1 MALQA
6 KHVGALKPL
15 LLICFGTAIN
25 MWVIWLL
32 PLDKLPFHGI
42 WPVIVFRLVAT
53 SSTLVLMR
61 VFCPT
66 SLTRISFR
74 LNRSRALASLAIV
87 AFILLPSLVHAPL
100 GESGISIVTQGLFF
114 ALWIGID
121 EEIFS
126 RGFVFGVLEK
136 YGIGVAAILSS
147 VHFGLLHAGNYLWGG
162 QSFSYTLAQVLN
174 AASFGYLCAGL
185 MIFTGSIWIPI
196 LLHGLSDFPM
206 QLQTAAQY
214 THQVTG
220 DPSWIPTIM
229 QSLFMVMVGWAL
241 LRVKSGRLE
250 SFLLPR
256 LRQFGLVD

>member
-6 KHVGALKPL
+6 KHVAALKTL
-15 LLICFGTAIN
+15 LLISFGTAIN

-42 WPVIVFRLVAT
+42 WPVIAFRLVAT
-53 SSTLVLMR
+53 ISSLALMR

-66 SLTRISFR
+66 ALTRVSFR
-74 LNRSRALASLAIV
+74 MNRPRALGSLAIL
-87 AFILLPSLVHAPL
+87 AFILFPSLLHVPL
-100 GESGISIVTQGLFF
+100 RAAGISIVAQGLFF

-136 YGIGVAAILSS
+136 YGIGVAAVLSS

-174 AASFGYLCAGL
+174 AAAFGYLCAGL

-196 LLHGLSDFPM
+196 VLHGLSDFPM
-206 QLQTAAQY
+206 QLQTAAQF
-214 THQVTG
+214 TQQVTG
-220 DPSWIPTIM
+220 NPSWIPTIM
-229 QSLFMVMVGWAL
+229 ESLFMVMVGWAL

-250 SFLLPR
+250 RFLLPR
-256 LRQFGLVD
+256 LKQFGLVE

>member
-1 MALQA
+1 MAQRA
-6 KHVGALKPL
+6 KYLGILKL
-15 LLICFGTAIN
+15 ILLIGLGTAVN

-42 WPVIVFRLVAT
+42 WPVIAFRLGATT
-53 SSTLVLMR
+53 SSLALMR

-66 SLTRISFR
+66 ATTRISFR
-74 LNRSRALASLAIV
+74 MIRTRALASLAIV
-87 AFILLPSLVHAPL
+87 AFILLPSLVHAPM
-100 GESGISIVTQGLFF
+100 GEAGISNVAQGLLF

-121 EEIFS
+121 EEVFS

-147 VHFGLLHAGNYLWGG
+147 IHFGLLHAGNYLWGG

-185 MIFTGSIWIPI
+185 MIFTGSIWVPI
-196 LLHGLSDFPM
+196 VLHGISDFPM
-206 QLQTAAQY
+206 QLQTAAQF
-214 THQVTG
+214 TQQVTG
-220 DPSWIPTIM
+220 NPSWIPTIM

-256 LRQFGLVD
+256 LRQFGLVE